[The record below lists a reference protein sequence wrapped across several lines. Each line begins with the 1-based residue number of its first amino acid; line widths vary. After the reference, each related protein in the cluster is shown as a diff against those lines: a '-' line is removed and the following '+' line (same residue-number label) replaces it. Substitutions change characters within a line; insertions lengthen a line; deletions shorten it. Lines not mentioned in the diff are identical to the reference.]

1 MDSQSALQLIHN
13 PVFHDKSK
21 HIQARMH
28 YVRERAQEGEVSFR
42 KIRTDDNISDSLTK
56 GVNNAKTAFC
66 RVGMGLTV

>member
-28 YVRERAQEGEVSFR
+28 CIRERVQEGEVAFQ
-42 KIRTDDNISDSLTK
+42 KIKTDLNVFDSLTK
-56 GVNNAKTAFC
+56 GVNNG
-66 RVGMGLTV
+66 RPLSVDLEWD